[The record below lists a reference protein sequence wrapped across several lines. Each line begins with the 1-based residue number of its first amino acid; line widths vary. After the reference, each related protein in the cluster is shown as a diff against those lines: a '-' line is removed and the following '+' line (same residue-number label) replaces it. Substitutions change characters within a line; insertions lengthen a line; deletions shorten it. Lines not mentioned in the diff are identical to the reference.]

1 MPNFFVF
8 AGTTEGRRL
17 VEFLS
22 RCEGTNVCAGVAT
35 EYGKTLLPEG
45 VQVFAERLDAEGM
58 ASLLQSLRFDCVVDA
73 THPYAAL
80 ATENIRAACAATDT
94 RYLRLSRPSNTPEGC
109 VYVESAERAAEV
121 LAATTGK
128 VLLTTGSKELDAF
141 VRVPGYQER
150 IYPRVLPTVESVQR
164 CLALGFRVQNVIA
177 MQGPFSR
184 EMNGATMRQIG
195 ASILVTK
202 ESGDAGGFS
211 EKLGAARDAGAVAVV
226 IGRPREE
233 SGLPYE
239 DAVEAL
245 IRDFA
250 LRPADAEAEPA
261 AYFPLFSRLS
271 NCKIALFG
279 GGAAALSSAAAL
291 LPFCPGLVVITPQPS
306 AELES
311 LGVQIVRR
319 AYMKGACAGCR
330 IVIAATDNPD
340 VDQAICEEARAA
352 GIPADVPG
360 SPELCDFY
368 LPALLRRGGVVVG
381 VSAGVDEKKRARKIA
396 RELSG
401 RLDQILPGPEADHR
415 E

>member
-1 MPNFFVF
+1 
-8 AGTTEGRRL
+8 
-17 VEFLS
+17 
-22 RCEGTNVCAGVAT
+22 
-35 EYGKTLLPEG
+35 
-45 VQVFAERLDAEGM
+45 M

-319 AYMKGACAGCR
+319 AYMKGDCAGCR

>member
-202 ESGDAGGFS
+202 ESGDAP
-211 EKLGAARDAGAVAVV
+211 
-226 IGRPREE
+226 I
-233 SGLPYE
+233 
-239 DAVEAL
+239 
-245 IRDFA
+245 
-250 LRPADAEAEPA
+250 
-261 AYFPLFSRLS
+261 
-271 NCKIALFG
+271 
-279 GGAAALSSAAAL
+279 
-291 LPFCPGLVVITPQPS
+291 
-306 AELES
+306 
-311 LGVQIVRR
+311 
-319 AYMKGACAGCR
+319 
-330 IVIAATDNPD
+330 
-340 VDQAICEEARAA
+340 
-352 GIPADVPG
+352 
-360 SPELCDFY
+360 
-368 LPALLRRGGVVVG
+368 
-381 VSAGVDEKKRARKIA
+381 
-396 RELSG
+396 
-401 RLDQILPGPEADHR
+401 
-415 E
+415 